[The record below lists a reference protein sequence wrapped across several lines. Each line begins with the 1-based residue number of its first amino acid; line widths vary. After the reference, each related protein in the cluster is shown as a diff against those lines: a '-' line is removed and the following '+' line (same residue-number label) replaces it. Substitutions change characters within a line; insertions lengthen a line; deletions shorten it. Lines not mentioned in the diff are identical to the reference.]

1 MNDKMIKIIQG
12 DITTLAVDAIVN
24 AANQV
29 MLGGGGVDGAIHYA
43 AGPKLKEECRTL
55 GGCRIGEAK
64 ITGAYNLPCSYVIH
78 TVGPRWHGGNNGEDK
93 ALAQCYVSSLKLA
106 VDKGIRTI
114 AFPSISTGAFAYP
127 VDKAARVAVDA
138 VKSFVSEHPDAF
150 DEIYWV
156 LFDNQTKS
164 VYERA
169 LNV

>member
-1 MNDKMIKIIQG
+1 MIRAVLG
-12 DITTLAVDAIVN
+12 DITKIANVEAIVN
-24 AANQV
+24 AANESL
-29 MLGGGGVDGAIHYA
+29 LGGGGVDGAIHYA

-64 ITGAYNLPCSYVIH
+64 ITGAYDLPCEYVIH
-78 TVGPRWHGGNNGEDK
+78 TVGPRWHGGNNGEAE
-93 ALAQCYVSSLKLA
+93 ALARCYISSLKVAL
-106 VDKGIRTI
+106 DKGIRTI

-150 DEIYWV
+150 DEICWV

-164 VYERA
+164 FYERA
-169 LNV
+169 LNG